1 MAINTL
7 QYSQQFQTVLDA
19 QMLASA
25 TSAFMEANAGQVKYD
40 GGDTVHIPEISMQ
53 GLAKYD
59 RDEGFNQGSV
69 TLKFNP
75 YKMTQDR
82 GRTFQLDSM
91 DVNETNFVATAG
103 TVMGEFQRTQVIP
116 EIDSYRYSKIAAL
129 ATAESKVT
137 TGFTPAVATIL
148 EKLEAEITDIQD
160 VVGEDEGLIIVMS
173 TKLRTILNN
182 ADKFNRYLNVA
193 EFKNGS
199 VNTTV
204 KSFNDIPILG
214 VPSARMKTAYVF
226 NDGKTAN
233 QQAGGFKADTAAK
246 DINWI
251 IMPQRAPIAVSK
263 TDKVRVFTPEL
274 NQKAD
279 AWKIDY
285 RKYHDLWIPKNRFAA
300 IRVNTGA

>member
-1 MAINTL
+1 MPINTL

-19 QMLASA
+19 QLLAGA
-25 TSAFMEANAGQVKYD
+25 TSAFMEANAGKVKYD

-116 EIDSYRYSKIAAL
+116 EIDSYRYSKISAL
-129 ATAESKVT
+129 ATAENKVT

-148 EKLEAEITDIQD
+148 EKLESEITEIQD
-160 VVGEDEGLIIVMS
+160 VVGEEEGLIIVMS

-193 EFKNGS
+193 EFKNGA

-226 NDGKTAN
+226 NDGKTAS
-233 QQAGGFKADTAAK
+233 QTAGGFKADTGAK

-251 IMPQRAPIAVSK
+251 IMPQSAPIAVSK
-263 TDKVRVFTPEL
+263 TDKVRVFTPEI

>member
-116 EIDSYRYSKIAAL
+116 EIDAYRYSKISAL
-129 ATAESKVT
+129 ATAENKVT

-148 EKLEAEITDIQD
+148 EKLEAEITEIQD

-233 QQAGGFKADTAAK
+233 QQAGGFKADTGAK

>member
-1 MAINTL
+1 MPINTL

-19 QMLASA
+19 QMLAGA

-40 GGDTVHIPEISMQ
+40 GGDTVYIPEISMQ

-129 ATAESKVT
+129 ATAENKVT

-148 EKLEAEITDIQD
+148 EKLEAEITEIQD

-233 QQAGGFKADTAAK
+233 QQAGGFKADTGAK

>member
-1 MAINTL
+1 MPVNTL

-19 QMLASA
+19 QMLAGA
-25 TSAFMEANAGQVKYD
+25 TSSFMEANAGQVKYD

-59 RDEGFNQGSV
+59 RDEGFNRGSV
-69 TLKFNP
+69 TLKFTP

-82 GRTFQLDSM
+82 GRTFSLDAM

-116 EIDSYRYSKIAAL
+116 EIDAYRYSKIAAL
-129 ATAESKVT
+129 ATAKNRT
-137 TGFTPAVATIL
+137 TAAFTPTAANIL
-148 EKLEAEITDIQD
+148 EKLEADITEILD
-160 VVGEDEGLIIVMS
+160 VIGEDEGLVIVMS

-182 ADKFNRYLNVA
+182 ADKFNKYLDVTQFRA
-193 EFKNGS
+193 GAIDTK
-199 VNTTV
+199 V
-204 KSFNDIPILG
+204 KSFNEIPILG

-226 NDGKTAN
+226 ADGKTAN

-263 TDKVRVFTPEL
+263 TDKVRVFDPDT
-274 NQKAD
+274 NQSGD

-285 RKYHDLWIPKNRFAA
+285 RKYHDLWIPEQRFAS

>member
-1 MAINTL
+1 MPINTL

-19 QMLASA
+19 QMLAGA

-59 RDEGFNQGSV
+59 RDEGFNRGSV
-69 TLKFNP
+69 TLKFTP

-82 GRTFQLDSM
+82 GRTFSLDAM

-116 EIDSYRYSKIAAL
+116 EIDAYRYSKIAAL
-129 ATAESKVT
+129 ATAKNRT
-137 TGFTPAVATIL
+137 TAAFSPTAANIL
-148 EKLEAEITDIQD
+148 EKLEADITEIQD
-160 VVGEDEGLIIVMS
+160 VIGEDEGLVIVMS

-182 ADKFNRYLNVA
+182 ADKFNKYLDVTQFRA
-193 EFKNGS
+193 GAIDTK
-199 VNTTV
+199 V
-204 KSFNDIPILG
+204 KSFNEIPILG
-214 VPSARMKTAYVF
+214 VPSSRMKTAYVF
-226 NDGKTAN
+226 ADGKTAN

-263 TDKVRVFTPEL
+263 TDKVRVFDPDT
-274 NQKAD
+274 NQSGD

-285 RKYHDLWIPKNRFAA
+285 RKYHDLWIPEQRFAS

>member
-129 ATAESKVT
+129 STAENKVT

-263 TDKVRVFTPEL
+263 TDKVRVFTPDI